1 MLWPGFVGG
10 SYVSRSV
17 NVNAER
23 SINLYPEIVDAGT
36 PKVKTWLVG
45 TPGLKGFV
53 NFSGKCGGPVRALF
67 AMNGRAFAVIGQNFC
82 EFFPNGTGIQWGD
95 VWPSSD
101 PASICSNG
109 TANAS

>member
-67 AMNGRAFAVIGQNFC
+67 AMNGRAFAVVGQNFC
-82 EFFPNGTGIQWGD
+82 EFFPHNFHCLLHPVFCVLQDILNHTE
-95 VWPSSD
+95 P
-101 PASICSNG
+101 PFRL
-109 TANAS
+109 